1 MMNYIKYIN
10 ILNDDNASRNPV
22 KGYEGMVT
30 KTTKSWLR
38 FRLFK
43 VG

>member
-22 KGYEGMVT
+22 KGYEVNGDQNHQVVVT
-30 KTTKSWLR
+30 
-38 FRLFK
+38 
-43 VG
+43 V